1 VQHATSEYGESS
13 AGAWQP
19 LECTCKG
26 IRAARA
32 HMCSNMLASYLLLY
46 LYSSLH
52 QQQKGKKAKA
62 KSAKFTVDCKVP
74 VADSVLDPANFEKFL
89 HDRIKVNGKAGDL
102 GEVVTI
108 SREGAKLVVT
118 AQLPFSK
125 RYLKYLTKKYLKK
138 QSCAWWPPSLTCTSC
153 ATSLSTTRR
162 SQLALRRRTVSL

>member
-1 VQHATSEYGESS
+1 V
-13 AGAWQP
+13 
-19 LECTCKG
+19 
-26 IRAARA
+26 
-32 HMCSNMLASYLLLY
+32 LASCLLLY
-46 LYSSLH
+46 LCCSLR

-108 SREGAKLVVT
+108 SREGAKLIVT

-138 QSCAWWPPSLTCTSC
+138 QSLRDYLRVV
-153 ATSLSTTRR
+153 ATKPDVYELRYFAINNEEEPAGAEEEDCEYVVIVILAFLIKTAAVHLYR
-162 SQLALRRRTVSL
+162 SYSISY